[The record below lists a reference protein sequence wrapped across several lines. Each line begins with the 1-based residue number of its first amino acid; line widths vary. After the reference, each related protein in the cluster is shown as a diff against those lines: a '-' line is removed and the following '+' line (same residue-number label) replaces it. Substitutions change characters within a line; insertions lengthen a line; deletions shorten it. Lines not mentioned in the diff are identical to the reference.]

1 MYEKLLSIVRKLPFL
16 SGDSSSAQLL
26 RTYIVGGFNLVFG
39 LFLNYIFQFLV
50 LSSVD
55 VPLRTY
61 LTNVFSFSLGVIVS
75 YFISRKII
83 FKLSIRKG
91 KIREFINFLFTNLI
105 NLIIPLFIWYLIN
118 RFKPSVQEN
127 EIQFLAA
134 TILIHGSILPLKYLI
149 YKFFVFRDSLNNWIL
164 NLIKLNIVLGI
175 LEYITETLG
184 LISFTVAGTS

>member
-16 SGDSSSAQLL
+16 SGNSSSAQLL
-26 RTYIVGGFNLVFG
+26 RTYLVGGFNLVFG

-50 LSSVD
+50 LSFVE

-61 LTNVFSFSLGVIVS
+61 LTNIFSFSLGVIIS

-105 NLIIPLFIWYLIN
+105 NLIIPLFIWYFIN
-118 RFKPSVQEN
+118 RFQPSIQEN

-134 TILIHGSILPLKYLI
+134 TIIIHGSILPIKYLI
-149 YKFFVFRDSLNNWIL
+149 YKFFVFKDSLDN
-164 NLIKLNIVLGI
+164 
-175 LEYITETLG
+175 
-184 LISFTVAGTS
+184 

>member
-39 LFLNYIFQFLV
+39 LSLNYIFQFLV
-50 LSSVD
+50 LSSVE

-61 LTNVFSFSLGVIVS
+61 LTNVFSFSIGVIVS

-83 FKLSIRKG
+83 FKLSIRRG
-91 KIREFINFLFTNLI
+91 KFKEFINFLVTNLI
-105 NLIIPLFIWYLIN
+105 NLVVPLFIWYLID
-118 RFKPSVQEN
+118 RFQPSIQES

-134 TILIHGSILPLKYLI
+134 TIIIHGSILPLKYLI
-149 YKFFVFRDSLNNWIL
+149 YKFFVFKDSLN
-164 NLIKLNIVLGI
+164 
-175 LEYITETLG
+175 
-184 LISFTVAGTS
+184 S